1 MEKVAFLFLT
11 RNNTN
16 QSLLWE
22 QYFQNNHDKFNIY
35 CHPKYPSQVSDTFL
49 SNNIIPDIQETNHVK
64 LYDAIIQ
71 LLKFALGDDKNNIYF
86 ILLSES
92 CIPIK
97 TFNKL
102 YSFLFHDKDTKM
114 SYIKKLPTNM
124 EHSNI
129 HIHMRQDG
137 FYKNIED
144 VDNIVFHE
152 TQICISRHH
161 LKKML
166 FNKKNEIKNIFVSNK
181 SFMSSIFPDPL
192 IQDLSI
198 TYSDRHKVDKII
210 LIINNRLETLWKEET
225 WNVKLF
231 KKIQKLN
238 KLKMKHIDKPK
249 TFNSIS
255 KNQFRKIKKSNS
267 FFARK
272 FSTESNI
279 KDFVLELL

>member
-1 MEKVAFLFLT
+1 MNKIAFLFLT
-11 RNNTN
+11 ENNTN
-16 QSLLWE
+16 QPKLWE
-22 QYFQNNHDKFNIY
+22 HYFQNNHDKFNIY
-35 CHPKYPSQVSDTFL
+35 CHPKHPSQVSDSFL
-49 SNNIIPDIQETNHVK
+49 SDNIIPDIQETNHVK

-71 LLKFALGDDKNNIYF
+71 LLKFALGDDKNNCYF

-97 TFNKL
+97 SFNKL
-102 YSFLFHDKDTKM
+102 YSFLFNDKDSKI

-124 EHSNI
+124 KHSNI
-129 HIHMRQDG
+129 YIHMRQDAI
-137 FYKNIED
+137 YNS
-144 VDNIVFHE
+144 VFHE
-152 TQICISRHH
+152 TQICISRYH

-166 FNKKNEIKNIFVSNK
+166 FNKKNKIKNISNK

-192 IQDLSI
+192 IQDFSI

-210 LIINNRLETLWKEET
+210 LKINNKLETLWKEYEET
-225 WNVKLF
+225 RNVNIF

-249 TFNSIS
+249 IFNSIS
-255 KNQFRKIKKSNS
+255 KNKLRKIKKSNS

-272 FSTESNI
+272 FSPESNI
-279 KDFVLELL
+279 KEFILELL